1 MKTSGQNKCAF
12 TRLELIVTLSVL
24 ALVGGLVLLPL
35 LTKATRAAKLQ
46 RCQDNLRQIG
56 QGWLQYPAGHENKWP
71 WELQVEKGGTRHLTN
86 AASNFLVLSNSMKT
100 SALVCPADPVLKPMT
115 DWSEAPNVTA
125 SRPPGRG
132 TSYFVGI
139 DAVLRRP
146 TLLAGDHDL
155 GGTTP
160 NTSCRN
166 FNQNVAASLTR
177 GQARAG
183 LLQWTNRLHKR
194 AEGNILLTD
203 GSIRRGTGKILNE
216 PLENWYEGEGG
227 FGHHILPPLLP

>member
-1 MKTSGQNKCAF
+1 
-12 TRLELIVTLSVL
+12 
-24 ALVGGLVLLPL
+24 LLPL
-35 LTKATRAAKLQ
+35 LTKATRAANLQ

-56 QGWLQYPAGHENKWP
+56 QGWIQFGADHKNHWP

-86 AASNFLVLSNSMKT
+86 AVSHFLVLSNSIKA
-100 SALVCPADPVLKPMT
+100 SALVCPADPVLKPVT

-160 NTSCRN
+160 NSSCRN

-177 GQARAG
+177 VEARAG

-216 PLENWYEGEGG
+216 PLENWLGG
-227 FGHHILPPLLP
+227 DVGGYSHHILPPLLP